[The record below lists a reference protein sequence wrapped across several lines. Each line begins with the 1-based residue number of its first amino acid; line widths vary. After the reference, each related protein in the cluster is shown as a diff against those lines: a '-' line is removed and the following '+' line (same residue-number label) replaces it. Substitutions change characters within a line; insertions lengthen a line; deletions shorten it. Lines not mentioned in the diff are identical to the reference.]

1 MIGKLNS
8 AVAELEDNGY
18 LSDDT
23 LANLNFDELLLVLE
37 RA

>member
-8 AVAELEDNGY
+8 AVAELEDNGH
-18 LSDDT
+18 LSEET
-23 LANLNFDELLLVLE
+23 LAHLNIDELLLVLE

>member
-8 AVAELEDNGY
+8 AVAELEDSGY

-23 LANLNFDELLLVLE
+23 LANLSFDELMLVLE